1 MNGGMHTQNRVE
13 LSQGPIH
20 YRDVGSGPP
29 LLFVHGLLVDGALW
43 EPVVERLSKTH
54 RCIVPDWP
62 LGSHREALAGD
73 ADLSPHG
80 IAKLIADF
88 IEKLGLERVTL
99 VGNDSGGAL
108 CQMVCARH
116 PERVESLVLTTCDA
130 FEVFPPLAFKYLLLA
145 ARIPGVMWLLGATLR
160 LIPVMQR
167 LPLAYGALTKKR
179 LPAEVLAKWAA
190 PSADP
195 GVRGDVGKF
204 MRGISA
210 KELVAAGEALRGFK
224 KPVLMIWSPEDTFF
238 PVSLAHRLKEV
249 MPHARLELVS
259 DAKVFVSLDQ
269 PERVASLIEGF
280 KVGAAAVAA

>member
-1 MNGGMHTQNRVE
+1 MHSQKRLE
-13 LSQGPIH
+13 LPEGPIH

-29 LLFVHGLLVDGALW
+29 LLFVHGLLVDGSLW
-43 EPVVERLSKTH
+43 EPVVERLSQTH

-62 LGSHREALAGD
+62 LGSHREALNAD

-80 IAKLIADF
+80 VAKLIASF

-116 PERVESLVLTTCDA
+116 PERVEALVLTTCDA
-130 FEVFPPLAFKYLLLA
+130 FEVFPPTVFKYLLLA
-145 ARIPGVMWLLGATLR
+145 ARILGVMWLLGATLR
-160 LIPVMQR
+160 LIPAMQR

-179 LPAEVLAKWAA
+179 MPAELLAKWAA

-195 GVRGDVGKF
+195 GVRRDVGKF

-210 KELVAAGEALRGFK
+210 KELIDAGLALRDFK
-224 KPVLMIWSPEDTFF
+224 RPVLMIWSPEDTLF

-249 MPHARLELVS
+249 MPHARLELVD

-269 PERVASLIEGF
+269 PERVAGLIHGF
-280 KVGAAAVAA
+280 TSKTASAAA